1 LSLSGRYD
9 YSLLTHDFVARVII
23 ADEKMKYIISQLN
36 WQIYMVRQIDITKV
50 DLSSGK
56 VQMIQDCVAEEVPLH
71 LFVNNSF
78 WATILCSPTN
88 LKELAVGH
96 LLSEGVLKSVEEIEE
111 VTLKEAE
118 ATCQVK
124 LKPSINAE
132 ERMKLSRLHQRV
144 ITSACGSGSP
154 YQYTGKTPKVKS
166 RLSVKAQVI
175 FDSVNQLNF
184 KAEGFRQTGGLHVA
198 AIYHAD
204 GSLVA
209 LAEDV
214 GRHNAVDKVIGMAAL
229 NRVDFSTCFIALS
242 GRMSGDVAFKS
253 AKVGL
258 PIVASLSAALS
269 SGVAMAETANLTL
282 VGFVRGKRMNIYTI
296 PERIL
301 I

>member
-1 LSLSGRYD
+1 MNN
-9 YSLLTHDFVARVII
+9 I
-23 ADEKMKYIISQLN
+23 ASRLN
-36 WQIYMVRQIDITKV
+36 WQMFMVRQVDITKV

-56 VQMIQDCVAEEVPLH
+56 AHKLPDYVAEEMPLH
-71 LFVNNSF
+71 LFVNNTF

-96 LLSEGVLKSVEEIEE
+96 LLSEGILKSVEEIEE

-118 ATCQVK
+118 ATCNVK
-124 LKPSINAE
+124 LKPDVNAE
-132 ERMKLSRLHQRV
+132 DRVKLSRLHQRV

-154 YQYTGKTPKVKS
+154 YQYTGKTPRVES
-166 RLSVKAQVI
+166 TLTVKAQVI

-229 NRVDFSTCFIALS
+229 NKIDFSLCFVALS
-242 GRMSGDVAFKS
+242 GRMSGDVAFKA

-269 SGVAMAETANLTL
+269 SGITLAEAANLTL
-282 VGFVRGKRMNIYTI
+282 VGFVRGKRMNIYTV
-296 PERIL
+296 PSRITV
-301 I
+301 